1 VNLGLDNQSAFLK
14 HPSGVGRPRWGQFLA
29 LQELKD
35 PVASAPKAY
44 GWVLSAHTQDQ
55 AEALFPGRASVHRA
69 WVPVPMGVAMP
80 GTDPFRASKGAD
92 NVLGGHL
99 ELLVSLCAVL
109 HLNPGQF
116 PICPASQQAAG
127 LPRVGFLSRGQQLL
141 AELGAELRETG
152 GHGPQ
157 PSGDPSPKTKPG
169 SCSHRRDSQGA
180 SESIPRRGSWG
191 LVPGL
196 TARYFVSWIETCEIL
211 DSLTCTGFAIPV
223 PGTRYWMCSGSSSQK

>member
-1 VNLGLDNQSAFLK
+1 MNLGLDNQSALPK

-44 GWVLSAHTQDQ
+44 GRVLSAQTQDQ
-55 AEALFPGRASVHRA
+55 AEALFPGCASVHRA

-80 GTDPFRASKGAD
+80 GADPFRASKGAD
-92 NVLGGHL
+92 NILGGHL
-99 ELLVSLCAVL
+99 ELQVFLCAVL

-127 LPRVGFLSRGQQLL
+127 FPRVGFLSRGQQLL

-152 GHGPQ
+152 GHA
-157 PSGDPSPKTKPG
+157 PSLAETRALKQNP
-169 SCSHRRDSQGA
+169 GA
-180 SESIPRRGSWG
+180 SSQEKA
-191 LVPGL
+191 PG
-196 TARYFVSWIETCEIL
+196 
-211 DSLTCTGFAIPV
+211 
-223 PGTRYWMCSGSSSQK
+223 